1 RLMAEGQAAARR
13 GDRAMAR
20 TLLSQLV
27 EQDPHNEEAW
37 MWLSGVVSDASEQQI
52 CLENA
57 LVINPYNKQ
66 ARRGLDF
73 LLAKTGAPSRVP
85 PAPPDASAPTLPG
98 MEQEPQTIFGPG
110 GPQHAENDPSAPAVP
125 AM

>member
-1 RLMAEGQAAARR
+1 MSSNPMDQEIARLMAEGQAAARR

-85 PAPPDASAPTLPG
+85 PAPP
-98 MEQEPQTIFGPG
+98 
-110 GPQHAENDPSAPAVP
+110 
-125 AM
+125 